1 MLQSLEVACS
11 CVAFVL
17 GKKACNL
24 GLAIIQERTCPYN
37 RRQAKVKTPGML
49 VSMVTSEFVEG
60 KEDGRVTLLFLII
73 D

>member
-24 GLAIIQERTCPYN
+24 GFAVIQERTCPYK
-37 RRQAKVKTPGML
+37 RRQAKVKPPGML
-49 VSMVTSEFVEG
+49 VSMVTSKFVEG
-60 KEDGRVTLLFLII
+60 NEDGRVTLLFLMI